1 MLGSDM
7 HALTVLRLSQNF
19 KSIQNY
25 SASYTEHK
33 LISNSHFYRSR
44 RMAAESMPES
54 TELPEN
60 VAVFQFTKVTFAV
73 EVLADTV

>member
-19 KSIQNY
+19 KSIRNY
-25 SASYTEHK
+25 SA

-44 RMAAESMPES
+44 RMAAESMSES
-54 TELPEN
+54 TEMPEN
-60 VAVFQFTKVTFAV
+60 VAVVQFTKVTFAV